1 MSLTDAVTNELAWA
15 LETLQTPPHVSKGV
29 ERLVVEREY
38 RRLYALLRN
47 LDNELRGWEPAKV

>member
-1 MSLTDAVTNELAWA
+1 MRLTDAVTNELAWA
-15 LETLQTPPHVSKGV
+15 LETLQTPPHVSNRV
-29 ERLVVEREY
+29 DRLVVEREY